1 MTHYVLVEPWAVY
14 VKEADF
20 FVAQGGLTAEWG
32 KRWKPLEAS
41 SLEDARRKAKEAC
54 ADA

>member
-1 MTHYVLVEPWAVY
+1 MKYYVLVEPWAVY

-32 KRWKPLEAS
+32 KRWKLLEAPS
-41 SLEDARRKAKEAC
+41 MEFARRIAKESC